1 MGIKSRDVHQSCFN
15 DPYVNFIVFFQ
26 RTDTLLFL
34 YFGKRKRK
42 KQLVFA
48 MFSFF
53 RRSKKDSE
61 SHGSKENKDKK
72 NKDGCKENSASPSRK
87 HKEMCKNN
95 ITMQNFESAPHS
107 ASVTSVLADAT
118 EVSCP
123 NFPET
128 ASVSVSGGEPE
139 KIDSNTT
146 NETPI
151 DKMMEWNNRKEVSS
165 RANTY
170 ANMLRALESQKE
182 PRENRGS
189 GVKPCGHGTVA
200 VLPKIPVLQANKRD
214 DSNNTPPESPKPE
227 VIRKLSDTAQSIS
240 AKEDKLR
247 NAGQENGPVKNIFK
261 RQTNNDTVT
270 GIMKLRIDIPQTP
283 PPADD
288 VEKVTPPLEKLNIT
302 DAEKYVELFE
312 KHGLISHFV
321 AILLPDYEEFRG
333 YFRTTLTLSLI
344 HIVRPQYLI
353 LVYFQ
358 PIIATFYE
366 GD

>member
-1 MGIKSRDVHQSCFN
+1 
-15 DPYVNFIVFFQ
+15 
-26 RTDTLLFL
+26 
-34 YFGKRKRK
+34 
-42 KQLVFA
+42 

-61 SHGSKENKDKK
+61 SHGTKENKDKK
-72 NKDGCKENSASPSRK
+72 NKDACKENSASPSRK

-107 ASVTSVLADAT
+107 ASVTSVLGDAT
-118 EVSCP
+118 EVLCP
-123 NFPET
+123 NFSET
-128 ASVSVSGGEPE
+128 ESASVSGGEAE
-139 KIDSNTT
+139 KIDSNAT
-146 NETPI
+146 NETPT
-151 DKMMEWNNRKEVSS
+151 DKMMDWNTNRKEVSA

-182 PRENRGS
+182 PRESRGS

-200 VLPKIPVLQANKRD
+200 VQPKIPLPQASKRD
-214 DSNNTPPESPKPE
+214 EASTPPESPKPG
-227 VIRKLSDTAQSIS
+227 VIRKLSGTAQSIS

-247 NAGQENGPVKNIFK
+247 NAGQENGPVDNIFK
-261 RQTNNDTVT
+261 RQANNDTVT

-283 PPADD
+283 PPAD
-288 VEKVTPPLEKLNIT
+288 VEKITPPLEKLNIT
-302 DAEKYVELFE
+302 DAEKYVQLFG
-312 KHGLISHFV
+312 KDGLISCFV
-321 AILLPDYEEFRG
+321 AVLLPDYEEFWG

-344 HIVRPQYLI
+344 HIVRPQCLI
-353 LVYFQ
+353 LVHFE

>member
-1 MGIKSRDVHQSCFN
+1 ME
-15 DPYVNFIVFFQ
+15 NFKEQPQF
-26 RTDTLLFL
+26 
-34 YFGKRKRK
+34 
-42 KQLVFA
+42 VFA

-61 SHGSKENKDKK
+61 SHGTKENKDKK
-72 NKDGCKENSASPSRK
+72 NKDGCKENSASPSHK

-107 ASVTSVLADAT
+107 ASVTSVLGDAT

-123 NFPET
+123 NFSET
-128 ASVSVSGGEPE
+128 ASASVSGGEAE
-139 KIDSNTT
+139 KIESNAT
-146 NETPI
+146 NETPSG
-151 DKMMEWNNRKEVSS
+151 KMMEWNNRKEVSS

-170 ANMLRALESQKE
+170 ANMLRALESQRE

-200 VLPKIPVLQANKRD
+200 VLPKIPILQASKRD
-214 DSNNTPPESPKPE
+214 DTNTPPESPKPE
-227 VIRKLSDTAQSIS
+227 VIRKLSDAAQSIS

-247 NAGQENGPVKNIFK
+247 NAGQENGPVDNIFK
-261 RQTNNDTVT
+261 RQANNDTVT

-321 AILLPDYEEFRG
+321 AFCCQIMKSFEAIFKPL
-333 YFRTTLTLSLI
+333 
-344 HIVRPQYLI
+344 
-353 LVYFQ
+353 
-358 PIIATFYE
+358 
-366 GD
+366 